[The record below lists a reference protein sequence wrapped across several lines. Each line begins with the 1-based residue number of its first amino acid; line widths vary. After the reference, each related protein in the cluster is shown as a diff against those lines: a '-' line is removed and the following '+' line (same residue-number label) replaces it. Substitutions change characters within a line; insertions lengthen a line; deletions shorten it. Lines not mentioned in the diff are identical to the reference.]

1 MKSSVTFK
9 TVSSVLSS
17 VVLVSLL
24 AACGSNSTYEPS
36 ASSPSSNAP
45 KASEQASKQQR
56 KG

>member
-24 AACGSNSTYEPS
+24 AACGSNSTSEPS
-36 ASSPSSNAP
+36 GSSQLSGFPESV
-45 KASEQASKQQR
+45 
-56 KG
+56 